1 MLIAHVLSHYIVN
14 PKGCLC
20 VPAKCRYF
28 SGKMSLKVREGA
40 AIWAVY
46 ARRLHCRLTSFSR
59 SLQTILRINLD
70 GTVGRTPVEGPHR

>member
-70 GTVGRTPVEGPHR
+70 GTYGTL